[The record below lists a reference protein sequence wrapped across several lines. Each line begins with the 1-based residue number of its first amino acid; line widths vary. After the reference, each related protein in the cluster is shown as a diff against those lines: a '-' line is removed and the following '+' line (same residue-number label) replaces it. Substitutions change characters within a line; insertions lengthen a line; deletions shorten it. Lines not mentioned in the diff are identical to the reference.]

1 MASER
6 TIEDPEIAEYLDRR
20 SEWAMLTTLD
30 ADGYPHSVALGYYR
44 IGDVVYVGTPA
55 HTRKVRNAA
64 ANPRGSLLVAGSK
77 ESGDWSGVL
86 VQGDLEIVR
95 DHDERLAIEREGRRQ
110 RGVPEE
116 ELPDA
121 PREGEVIL
129 RLRPRRTIT
138 WSY

>member
-1 MASER
+1 MTDER

-20 SEWAMLTTLD
+20 SEWCVFTTID

-44 IGDVVYVGTPA
+44 IGGLVYVGTPA
-55 HTRKVRNAA
+55 NARKVRNAE
-64 ANPRGSLLVAGSK
+64 ANPRGSIMVAGSK

-95 DHDERLAIEREGRRQ
+95 DHGERLAIEREGRRQ
-110 RGVPEE
+110 RGVPED
-116 ELPDA
+116 ELPRA

-129 RLRPRRTIT
+129 RLRPRRTIR
-138 WSY
+138 WSF